1 MSPRRLAFDHTPCRP
16 TNRACVARVD
26 DRLIINAIFYVSR
39 WDRLGTICPNR
50 YGPQRPSII
59 ATTAGQRLASGGPR
73 IFETFV
79 AIIPIPALHRLLGH
93 SRSHQLA
100 AGSKKG
106 RPDSHQGPLS
116 WRTEDQDQRRRE
128 TKFAP
133 IGRASSR
140 VPMQAGG
147 AADGVIG
154 AFVLLAR

>member
-1 MSPRRLAFDHTPCRP
+1 MGSSWQDL
-16 TNRACVARVD
+16 
-26 DRLIINAIFYVSR
+26 
-39 WDRLGTICPNR
+39 PNR

-73 IFETFV
+73 IFETSV

-106 RPDSHQGPLS
+106 RPDSHQGPLR

-140 VPMQAGG
+140 AGG

-154 AFVLLAR
+154 PVVLLAR